1 MATDNRLISISVP
14 ASADLSASQFRF
26 LQVNSSGQAALAGAT
41 GIAVGVLQNKP
52 PAAGRPATMGYTG
65 VSKVIAGGTVAAGAR
80 VTSDANSA
88 AITAT
93 TGDSVA
99 GLALTGGVSGDLISV
114 LIGAAGVCPLAAI
127 T

>member
-1 MATDNRLISISVP
+1 MALENQVRSLTLV
-14 ASADLSASQFRF
+14 AAADLSASQYR
-26 LQVNSSGQAALAGAT
+26 LIQVDSAGKAALAGAT
-41 GIAVGVLQNKP
+41 GIVVGALQNKP
-52 PAAGRPATMGYTG
+52 ASGQSAAVGFHG
-65 VSKVIAGGTVAAGAR
+65 VSKVVAGGTVAAGAR

-99 GLALTGGVSGDLISV
+99 GIAITAGVSGDLISV
-114 LIGAAGVCPLAAI
+114 LIGAAGTAPFASI